1 MATVRLLGD
10 HVIVALGP
18 VRTVRLSGTC
28 AAAGAMTVVLAPSL
42 AIGLVGFALLGVG
55 VAVVVPLVF
64 AAAGRVGPH
73 PARSIAGVA
82 GIAYGSG
89 LLTPGVIGGIASASS
104 LKTSFCVVAGLL
116 ATMALAGGVL
126 RSRDE

>member
-1 MATVRLLGD
+1 
-10 HVIVALGP
+10 
-18 VRTVRLSGTC
+18 
-28 AAAGAMTVVLAPSL
+28 
-42 AIGLVGFALLGVG
+42 
-55 VAVVVPLVF
+55 VF